1 LFRGSRDSRLN
12 FFSARPLAE
21 NMDQNR
27 SAVAAEH
34 LTKFY
39 GPVLGLND
47 LTMSVG
53 PGEIR
58 GLLGQNGS
66 GKSTLLKSLIGLI
79 RPTAGSVRVLGLD
92 VQDAPMDVRRAVGYV
107 PESPRLYEFLTATE
121 YLDFIADVR
130 GLSYEEKKERIGR
143 LIEALDLEGKQGETI
158 SGYSQGMKQKVAI
171 MGAILHRPKV
181 LLLDEPL
188 NGLDPK
194 SARVVK
200 ELVHSLAKDG
210 VTTVFSTHIL
220 EIAEAICDRLTIL
233 QNGRV
238 LAEGTAQELRE
249 KAGLP
254 GSGLEDV
261 FLKLTGTKGVEDIVE
276 ALIR

>member
-1 LFRGSRDSRLN
+1 MSHN
-12 FFSARPLAE
+12 V
-21 NMDQNR
+21 
-27 SAVAAEH
+27 SAVEAEH

-39 GPVLGLND
+39 GPILGLND
-47 LTMSVG
+47 LTFSVES
-53 PGEIR
+53 GEVR

-66 GKSTLLKSLIGLI
+66 GKSTLLKSLVGLI
-79 RPTAGSVRVLGLD
+79 RPTSGSARVLGMD
-92 VQDAPMDVRRAVGYV
+92 VQKSPMEVRRSIGYV

-130 GLSYEEKKERIGR
+130 GLPYEEKKERINR
-143 LIEALDLEGKQGETI
+143 LIQALDLEGKQGDTI
-158 SGYSQGMKQKVAI
+158 SGYSQGMKQKVAL
-171 MGAILHRPKV
+171 MGAILHHPRL

-200 ELVHSLAKDG
+200 ELVHGLADEG

-220 EIAEAICDRLTIL
+220 EIAEAVCDRLTIL
-233 QNGRV
+233 QNGSV

-261 FLKLTGTKGVEDIVE
+261 FLHLTGTRGVEDIVE
-276 ALIR
+276 ALMR

>member
-1 LFRGSRDSRLN
+1 MEKL
-12 FFSARPLAE
+12 
-21 NMDQNR
+21 DQNGY
-27 SAVAAEH
+27 AVNAQH

-39 GPVLGLND
+39 GSVVGIND
-47 LTMSVG
+47 LSLSVR
-53 PGEIR
+53 PGEVR

-66 GKSTLLKSLIGLI
+66 GKSTLLKSTVGLI
-79 RPTAGSVRVLGLD
+79 HPSAGSITVLGLD
-92 VQDAPMDVRRAVGYV
+92 VQKFPMEVRRSVGYV

-121 YLDFIADVR
+121 YLDFVADVR
-130 GLSYEEKKERIGR
+130 GLTYHEKKDRINR
-143 LIEALDLEGKQGETI
+143 LIQALDLEGKQGETI
-158 SGYSQGMKQKVAI
+158 SGYSQGMKQKVAM
-171 MGAILHRPKV
+171 MGAILHRPKL

-200 ELVHSLAKDG
+200 ELIHSLALEG
-210 VTTVFSTHIL
+210 VTTIFSTHIL

-249 KAGLP
+249 KAGLL

-261 FLKLTGTKGVEDIVE
+261 FLKLTGTKGVEEIVE
-276 ALIR
+276 ALLR

>member
-1 LFRGSRDSRLN
+1 
-12 FFSARPLAE
+12 
-21 NMDQNR
+21 
-27 SAVAAEH
+27 
-34 LTKFY
+34 
-39 GPVLGLND
+39 
-47 LTMSVG
+47 
-53 PGEIR
+53 
-58 GLLGQNGS
+58 
-66 GKSTLLKSLIGLI
+66 
-79 RPTAGSVRVLGLD
+79 
-92 VQDAPMDVRRAVGYV
+92 MDVRRAVGYV

-130 GLSYEEKKERIGR
+130 GLGFEEKKERIGR

-200 ELVHSLAKDG
+200 ELVHSLAKEG

-238 LAEGTAQELRE
+238 LAEGTARELRE

>member
-1 LFRGSRDSRLN
+1 
-12 FFSARPLAE
+12 LAH
-21 NMDQNR
+21 NG
-27 SAVAAEH
+27 SAVETEH
-34 LTKFY
+34 LTKYY
-39 GPVLGLND
+39 GPILGLND
-47 LTMSVG
+47 LCFSVG
-53 PGEIR
+53 SGEVR

-79 RPTAGSVRVLGLD
+79 HPTSGSVKVLGLD
-92 VQDAPMDVRRAVGYV
+92 VQESPMEIRRAVGYV

-130 GLSYEEKKERIGR
+130 GLSYGEKKERINR
-143 LIEALDLEGKQGETI
+143 LIQALDLEGKHGDTI
-158 SGYSQGMKQKVAI
+158 SGYSQGMKQKVAL
-171 MGAILHRPKV
+171 MGAILHRPKL

-200 ELVHSLAKDG
+200 ELIHSLAQDG

-233 QNGRV
+233 QNGQL

-276 ALIR
+276 ALMR

>member
-1 LFRGSRDSRLN
+1 MER
-12 FFSARPLAE
+12 
-21 NMDQNR
+21 NR
-27 SAVAAEH
+27 STVETDH
-34 LTKFY
+34 LTKLY
-39 GPVLGLND
+39 GSVVGLND
-47 LTMSVG
+47 LSVSVG

-66 GKSTLLKSLIGLI
+66 GKSTLLKSLVGLI
-79 RPTAGSVRVLGLD
+79 HPTSGAVRVLGLD
-92 VQDAPMDVRRAVGYV
+92 VQKSPMQVRRAVGYV
-107 PESPRLYEFLTATE
+107 PESPKLYEFLTATE

-130 GLSYEEKKERIGR
+130 GLSYDEKKERIGR
-143 LIEALDLEGKQGETI
+143 LVRALDLEGKQGDTI
-158 SGYSQGMKQKVAI
+158 SGYSQGMKQKVAL
-171 MGAILHRPKV
+171 MGAILHRPRL

-200 ELVHSLAKDG
+200 ELIHGLAREG
-210 VTTVFSTHIL
+210 VTTIFSTHIL

-233 QNGRV
+233 QNGRL

>member
-1 LFRGSRDSRLN
+1 MSHNGS
-12 FFSARPLAE
+12 AIEA
-21 NMDQNR
+21 Q
-27 SAVAAEH
+27 H

-39 GPVLGLND
+39 GPIMGLND
-47 LTMSVG
+47 FSLSVG
-53 PGEIR
+53 YGEVR

-66 GKSTLLKSLIGLI
+66 GKSTLLKSLVGLI
-79 RPTAGSVRVLGLD
+79 HPTSGTVKVLGLD
-92 VQDAPMDVRRAVGYV
+92 VQKSPMEVRRSIGYV

-130 GLSYEEKKERIGR
+130 GLSYQEKKERINR
-143 LIEALDLEGKQGETI
+143 LIQALNLEGKQGDTI
-158 SGYSQGMKQKVAI
+158 SGYSQGMKQKVAL
-171 MGAILHRPKV
+171 MGAILHRPKL

-200 ELVHSLAKDG
+200 ELVHNLAREG

-238 LAEGTAQELRE
+238 LAEGTAQELKE

-261 FLKLTGTKGVEDIVE
+261 FLKLTGTRGVEEIVE
-276 ALIR
+276 ALMK

>member
-1 LFRGSRDSRLN
+1 MVELG
-12 FFSARPLAE
+12 P
-21 NMDQNR
+21 
-27 SAVAAEH
+27 AVDAEH

-39 GPVLGLND
+39 GPVLGLRD
-47 LTMSVG
+47 LTMKVG
-53 PGEIR
+53 QGEIR
-58 GLLGQNGS
+58 GLLGPNGS
-66 GKSTLLKSLIGLI
+66 GKSTLLKTIIGLV
-79 RPTAGSVRVLGLD
+79 RPTSGSVRVLGLD
-92 VQDAPMDVRRAVGYV
+92 VLRKPMEIRRSVGYV
-107 PESPRLYEFLTATE
+107 PEAPRLYEFLTATE

-130 GLSYEEKKERIGR
+130 GLSFEEKKERITR
-143 LIEALDLEGKQGETI
+143 FIEALDLEGKQGDMI

-194 SARVVK
+194 AARVVK
-200 ELVHSLAKDG
+200 ELLHSLAKEG
-210 VTTVFSTHIL
+210 VTTIFSTHIL
-220 EIAEAICDRLTIL
+220 EIAQAVCDKLTIL

-238 LAEGTAQELRE
+238 LAEGTAGDLRE

-261 FLKLTGTKGVEDIVE
+261 VLKLTGTKGVEDIVE
-276 ALIR
+276 ALLT